1 MQQHSEAFLR
11 IMRKRRRRKIRN
23 RIIAATAIIIGA
35 AIVFFAIT
43 SKDEPENDH
52 YKEYESD
59 TGLQV
64 EEEEV
69 KIATTVHS
77 TDRVLEAAPIRST
90 DWDADES
97 YLLARIAMAEAEGED
112 TEGKALVMCV
122 VINRVWDSRFPN
134 TIKDVIYQD
143 GAFTSISNG
152 RYDRVVPDEDCFK
165 ALQMVQ
171 IEHWDESHGA
181 LYFERPPEDGSS
193 TWHSRNL
200 EKLFAHGNHT
210 FYTERGDSE

>member
-11 IMRKRRRRKIRN
+11 IMRKRRRKKIRN
-23 RIIAATAIIIGA
+23 RIIAVTAIIVGA
-35 AIVFFAIT
+35 SIVFFAIT
-43 SKDEPENDH
+43 SRTEPKSEQH
-52 YKEYESD
+52 KEHESD
-59 TGLQV
+59 SETQI
-64 EEEEV
+64 EEEEIV
-69 KIATTVHS
+69 PTVHS
-77 TDRVLEAAPIRST
+77 TDRILETTPVRST

-152 RYDRVVPDEDCFK
+152 RYDRVEPDEDCFK
-165 ALQMVQ
+165 ALHMVQ
-171 IEHWDESHGA
+171 VEHWDESQGA
-181 LYFERPPEDGSS
+181 LYFERPPEDGRS